1 MTADAPKPDAPK
13 PDAPKPHRL
22 RPFQFDIRAL
32 LILTALLSVLMAVL
46 RWLDLSP
53 GAMLLILGI
62 TAFSTL
68 AAAGLVVA
76 LSVTLGR
83 SRGRKD

>member
-1 MTADAPKPDAPK
+1 MRADASKTDIPNPDVPK
-13 PDAPKPHRL
+13 HHQL

-32 LILTALLSVLMAVL
+32 LILTALLSVLLAVL
-46 RWLDLSP
+46 RLLDLSP